1 LPSNNINRTFA
12 MKNKYIMA
20 HKIRKEDYPEYQV
33 KISEYAKALSHP
45 ARISIIE
52 LLLKS
57 GDSCCGDI
65 VGKLPIAQAS
75 VSQHLKDLK
84 DAGLITATENPPK
97 VNYCINKE
105 NWSVAKRVFCMFFDR
120 T

>member
-1 LPSNNINRTFA
+1 
-12 MKNKYIMA
+12 MA
-20 HKIRKEDYPEYQV
+20 HKIKKEDYLEYQV
-33 KISEYAKALSHP
+33 RISDYAKALSHP

-75 VSQHLKDLK
+75 VSQHLKELK
-84 DAGLITATENPPK
+84 DAGLITATEIPPK
-97 VNYCINKE
+97 VLYCINNE
-105 NWSVAKRVFCMFFDR
+105 NWNIAKRVFCMFFDR

>member
-1 LPSNNINRTFA
+1 
-12 MKNKYIMA
+12 MKKHSIMA
-20 HKIRKEDYPEYQV
+20 HKIRKEDYAEYQV
-33 KISEYAKALSHP
+33 KISEYSKALSHP

-52 LLLKS
+52 LLLKN

-75 VSQHLKDLK
+75 VSQHLKELK
-84 DAGLITATENPPK
+84 DAGLISATEIPPK
-97 VNYCINKE
+97 VLYCINNE
-105 NWSVAKRVFCMFFDR
+105 NWNIAKRVFCMFFDR